1 MLLPVR
7 MITTTID
14 AEKILERATTLAKS
28 GHDLDMFDKVTVL
41 RGYLGLR
48 ALQPT
53 NISLEHKLDDV
64 LSSLLRKA
72 PEVENSHHELARMHA
87 VAP

>member
-1 MLLPVR
+1 
-7 MITTTID
+7 MITTTVD
-14 AEKILERATTLAKS
+14 PEKILERATELAKS
-28 GHDLDMFDKVTVL
+28 CHDLDMFDKVTIL

-48 ALQPT
+48 ALQPS
-53 NISLEHKLDDV
+53 NVSLENKLDDV

-72 PEVENSHHELARMHA
+72 PEVDASNHELATHA